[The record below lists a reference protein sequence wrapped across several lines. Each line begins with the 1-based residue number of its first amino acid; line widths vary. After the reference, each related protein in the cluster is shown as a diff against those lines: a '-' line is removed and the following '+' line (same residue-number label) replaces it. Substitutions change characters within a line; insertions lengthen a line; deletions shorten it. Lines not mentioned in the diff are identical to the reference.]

1 MNDQRIPKNISALE
15 RRVYEIIRLRA
26 KFVGVSI
33 NELCARTGVAP
44 STFSRWV
51 NGHNS
56 GLIATIG
63 RMDEILTEM
72 EAQKFQSLQQRLSV
86 MGRNLADVCLE
97 LDISAL
103 DYVRWVKR
111 ELDPDYEKLAVFES
125 FLERIEAEHRKASR
139 RRRKP

>member
-1 MNDQRIPKNISALE
+1 MSDLRIPKNISALE

-72 EAQKFQSLQQRLSV
+72 EAQKFQSLQQRLSAI
-86 MGRNLADVCLE
+86 GRNLADVCLE

-111 ELDPDYEKLAVFES
+111 ELDPDYEKLALFES

-139 RRRKP
+139 RRGKP

>member
-1 MNDQRIPKNISALE
+1 MSDLRIPKNISALE

-72 EAQKFQSLQQRLSV
+72 EAQKFQSLQQRLSAN
-86 MGRNLADVCLE
+86 GRNLADVCLE

-111 ELDPDYEKLAVFES
+111 ELDPDYEKLALFES

>member
-1 MNDQRIPKNISALE
+1 MSDLRIPKNISALE

-72 EAQKFQSLQQRLSV
+72 EAQKFQSLQQRLSAI
-86 MGRNLADVCLE
+86 GRNLADVCLE

-111 ELDPDYEKLAVFES
+111 ELDPDYEKLALFES
-125 FLERIEAEHRKASR
+125 FLERIEVEHRKASR

>member
-1 MNDQRIPKNISALE
+1 MNDLRIPKNISALE

-33 NELCARTGVAP
+33 NELCVRTGVAP

>member
-1 MNDQRIPKNISALE
+1 MNDLRIPKNISALE

>member
-1 MNDQRIPKNISALE
+1 MNDLRIPKNISALE

-72 EAQKFQSLQQRLSV
+72 EAQKFQSLQQRLSAI
-86 MGRNLADVCLE
+86 GRNLADVCLE

-111 ELDPDYEKLAVFES
+111 ELDPDYEKLALFES
-125 FLERIEAEHRKASR
+125 FLERNEAEHRKASR

>member
-1 MNDQRIPKNISALE
+1 
-15 RRVYEIIRLRA
+15 
-26 KFVGVSI
+26 
-33 NELCARTGVAP
+33 
-44 STFSRWV
+44 V

-72 EAQKFQSLQQRLSV
+72 EAQKFQSLQQRLSAI
-86 MGRNLADVCLE
+86 GKNLADVCLE
-97 LDISAL
+97 LDLSAL

-111 ELDPDYEKLAVFES
+111 ELDPDYEKLALFES
-125 FLERIEAEHRKASR
+125 FLERIEAEHKKASR

>member
-1 MNDQRIPKNISALE
+1 MNDLRIPKNISALE

-72 EAQKFQSLQQRLSV
+72 EAQKFQSLQQRLSAI
-86 MGRNLADVCLE
+86 GKNLADVCLE

-111 ELDPDYEKLAVFES
+111 ELDPDYEKLSVFES
-125 FLERIEAEHRKASR
+125 FLERIEAEHKKASR

>member
-1 MNDQRIPKNISALE
+1 MSDLRIPKNISALE

-111 ELDPDYEKLAVFES
+111 ELDPDYEKLALFES

>member
-1 MNDQRIPKNISALE
+1 MSDLRIPKNISALE

>member
-1 MNDQRIPKNISALE
+1 MSDLRIPKNISALE

-72 EAQKFQSLQQRLSV
+72 EAQKFQSLQQRLSAI
-86 MGRNLADVCLE
+86 GRNLADVCLE

-111 ELDPDYEKLAVFES
+111 ELDPDYEKLALFES

>member
-1 MNDQRIPKNISALE
+1 MSDLRIPKNISALE

-72 EAQKFQSLQQRLSV
+72 EAQKFQSLQQRLSAI
-86 MGRNLADVCLE
+86 GRNLADVCLE

-111 ELDPDYEKLAVFES
+111 ELDPDYEKLALFES
-125 FLERIEAEHRKASR
+125 FLERIEAEQRKASR

>member
-1 MNDQRIPKNISALE
+1 MSDLQIPKNISALE

-72 EAQKFQSLQQRLSV
+72 EAQKFQSLQQRLSAI
-86 MGRNLADVCLE
+86 GRNLADVCLE

-111 ELDPDYEKLAVFES
+111 ELDPDYEKLALFES

>member
-1 MNDQRIPKNISALE
+1 MNDLRIPKNISALE

-72 EAQKFQSLQQRLSV
+72 EAQKFQSLQQRLSAI
-86 MGRNLADVCLE
+86 GRNLADVCLE

-111 ELDPDYEKLAVFES
+111 ELDPDYEKLALFES
-125 FLERIEAEHRKASR
+125 FLERIEAEHRKTSR

>member
-1 MNDQRIPKNISALE
+1 MSDLRIPKNISALE

-72 EAQKFQSLQQRLSV
+72 EAQKFQSLQQRLSAI
-86 MGRNLADVCLE
+86 GRNLADVCLE

-111 ELDPDYEKLAVFES
+111 ELDPNYEKLALFES

>member
-1 MNDQRIPKNISALE
+1 MNDLRIPKNISALE

-72 EAQKFQSLQQRLSV
+72 EAQKFQSLQQRLSA

-111 ELDPDYEKLAVFES
+111 ELDPDYEKLALFES

>member
-1 MNDQRIPKNISALE
+1 MSDLRIPKNISALE

-72 EAQKFQSLQQRLSV
+72 EAQKFQSLQQRLSAI
-86 MGRNLADVCLE
+86 GRNLADVCLE

-111 ELDPDYEKLAVFES
+111 ELDPDYEKLALFES
-125 FLERIEAEHRKASR
+125 FLERIQVEHRKASR

>member
-1 MNDQRIPKNISALE
+1 MSDLRIPKNISALE

-72 EAQKFQSLQQRLSV
+72 EAQKFQSLQQRLSAI
-86 MGRNLADVCLE
+86 GRNLADVCLE

-111 ELDPDYEKLAVFES
+111 ELDPDYEKLALFEA

>member
-1 MNDQRIPKNISALE
+1 MSDLRIPKNISALE

-86 MGRNLADVCLE
+86 IGRNLADVCLE

-111 ELDPDYEKLAVFES
+111 ELDPDYEKLALFES

>member
-1 MNDQRIPKNISALE
+1 MNDLRIPKNISALE

-72 EAQKFQSLQQRLSV
+72 EAQKFQSLQQRLSAI
-86 MGRNLADVCLE
+86 GKNLADVCLE

-111 ELDPDYEKLAVFES
+111 ELDPDYEKLALFES
-125 FLERIEAEHRKASR
+125 FLERIEAEHKKASR
-139 RRRKP
+139 RKRKP

>member
-1 MNDQRIPKNISALE
+1 MSDLPIPKNISALE

-72 EAQKFQSLQQRLSV
+72 EAQKFQSLQQRLSAI
-86 MGRNLADVCLE
+86 GRNLADVCLE

-111 ELDPDYEKLAVFES
+111 ELDPDYEKLALFES

>member
-1 MNDQRIPKNISALE
+1 MNDLRIPKNISALE

-72 EAQKFQSLQQRLSV
+72 EAQKFQSLQQRLSAI
-86 MGRNLADVCLE
+86 GKNLADVCLE
-97 LDISAL
+97 LDLSAL

-111 ELDPDYEKLAVFES
+111 ELDPDYEKLALFES
-125 FLERIEAEHRKASR
+125 FLERIEAEHKKASR

>member
-1 MNDQRIPKNISALE
+1 MNDLRIPKNISALE

-72 EAQKFQSLQQRLSV
+72 EAQKFQSLQQRLSAI
-86 MGRNLADVCLE
+86 GRNLADVCLE

-125 FLERIEAEHRKASR
+125 FLESIEAEHRKASR

>member
-1 MNDQRIPKNISALE
+1 MSDLRIPKNISALE

-72 EAQKFQSLQQRLSV
+72 EAQKFQSLKQRLSAI
-86 MGRNLADVCLE
+86 GRNLADVCLE

-111 ELDPDYEKLAVFES
+111 ELDPDYEKLALFES

>member
-1 MNDQRIPKNISALE
+1 MNDLRIPKNISALE

-72 EAQKFQSLQQRLSV
+72 EAQKFQSLQQRLSAI
-86 MGRNLADVCLE
+86 GRNLADVCLE

-111 ELDPDYEKLAVFES
+111 ELDPDYEKLALFES

>member
-1 MNDQRIPKNISALE
+1 MNDLRIPKNISALE

-125 FLERIEAEHRKASR
+125 LLERMEAEQRKASR